1 MTGGKLGTAELIIL
15 RGTDCDQHLIAENE
29 RLRDALR
36 VTVSALLFD
45 DSCCARAALRT
56 MARGLTDGG
65 LASFVA
71 ELRAIPPTDHSGGGE
86 GQGA

>member
-1 MTGGKLGTAELIIL
+1 MTGGKLGLAELRIL
-15 RGTDCDQHLIAENE
+15 NGEPLDKRLRAENE
-29 RLRDALR
+29 LLRDALR
-36 VTVSALLFD
+36 ITVSALLFD

-71 ELRAIPPTDHSGGGE
+71 ELRAVPPADHGGG
-86 GQGA
+86 GAAS